1 MKVVLKQDVRNL
13 GKKGEL
19 VETSDG
25 YARNFLFPRNL
36 AAEAD
41 NKAMNELKNAE
52 SSKQFKIDT
61 QIKQATASKNK
72 LEGQVFKMTAKAGS
86 NGRLFG
92 SVTSKEIAQEIKKQ
106 YAISVDKR
114 KVTLDT
120 DIKELKKMTKIETY
134 SDELKNDYGILVF
147 PEAYAC
153 LKPLTSRGKIATGMS
168 LMVDIG
174 GGTTDISFFTIQDGK
189 PEVYDF
195 MSIDKGLNYLTNAL
209 SKVQDSSI
217 SDVTKVSKP
226 LKFMSIGELW
236 HHSKESAQ
244 KENVTSII
252 VKSASEIDISK
263 RDVFIKELAKKVKG
277 LITKL
282 QNEFK
287 AQTDF
292 ELSRLMEA
300 LQSRPLIYCGGG
312 STFQTLQVDYSCFKD
327 KRMIS
332 YKEWDTKSVEDI
344 KDIVDKKLVPILSTA
359 YGLSISVADDNIT
372 KKPFRDI
379 FENMRKDEVKFHYQS
394 EKDHPYDSNYN
405 TATSMYSD
413 WDAYK

>member
-120 DIKELKKMTKIETY
+120 DIKAF
-134 SDELKNDYGILVF
+134 GI
-147 PEAYAC
+147 Y
-153 LKPLTSRGKIATGMS
+153 
-168 LMVDIG
+168 
-174 GGTTDISFFTIQDGK
+174 
-189 PEVYDF
+189 
-195 MSIDKGLNYLTNAL
+195 NAKVKL
-209 SKVQDSSI
+209 YNGIVANIKVQ
-217 SDVTKVSKP
+217 VT
-226 LKFMSIGELW
+226 
-236 HHSKESAQ
+236 
-244 KENVTSII
+244 
-252 VKSASEIDISK
+252 
-263 RDVFIKELAKKVKG
+263 
-277 LITKL
+277 
-282 QNEFK
+282 
-287 AQTDF
+287 
-292 ELSRLMEA
+292 EA
-300 LQSRPLIYCGGG
+300 
-312 STFQTLQVDYSCFKD
+312 
-327 KRMIS
+327 
-332 YKEWDTKSVEDI
+332 
-344 KDIVDKKLVPILSTA
+344 
-359 YGLSISVADDNIT
+359 
-372 KKPFRDI
+372 
-379 FENMRKDEVKFHYQS
+379 
-394 EKDHPYDSNYN
+394 
-405 TATSMYSD
+405 
-413 WDAYK
+413 

>member
-120 DIKELKKMTKIETY
+120 DSKAFGTY
-134 SDELKNDYGILVF
+134 NATVKLYNGIV
-147 PEAYAC
+147 AN
-153 LKPLTSRGKIATGMS
+153 I
-168 LMVDIG
+168 
-174 GGTTDISFFTIQDGK
+174 
-189 PEVYDF
+189 
-195 MSIDKGLNYLTNAL
+195 
-209 SKVQDSSI
+209 KVQ
-217 SDVTKVSKP
+217 VT
-226 LKFMSIGELW
+226 
-236 HHSKESAQ
+236 
-244 KENVTSII
+244 
-252 VKSASEIDISK
+252 
-263 RDVFIKELAKKVKG
+263 
-277 LITKL
+277 
-282 QNEFK
+282 
-287 AQTDF
+287 
-292 ELSRLMEA
+292 EA
-300 LQSRPLIYCGGG
+300 
-312 STFQTLQVDYSCFKD
+312 
-327 KRMIS
+327 
-332 YKEWDTKSVEDI
+332 
-344 KDIVDKKLVPILSTA
+344 
-359 YGLSISVADDNIT
+359 
-372 KKPFRDI
+372 
-379 FENMRKDEVKFHYQS
+379 
-394 EKDHPYDSNYN
+394 
-405 TATSMYSD
+405 
-413 WDAYK
+413 